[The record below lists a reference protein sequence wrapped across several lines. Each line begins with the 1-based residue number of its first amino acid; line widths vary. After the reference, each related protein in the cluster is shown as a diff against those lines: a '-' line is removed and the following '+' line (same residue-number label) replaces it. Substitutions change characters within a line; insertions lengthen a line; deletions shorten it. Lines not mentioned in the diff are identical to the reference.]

1 MLYQNLGTCHEATE
15 TCIDKYLVLGQAILP
30 PFNLKIQCSGISL
43 FPLSGCYNWCPCTEW
58 EMKLYLVP
66 YFLRLLSHPTLVT
79 ALTGAQERT
88 KCRVLER
95 QPESMV
101 CTGQRETSG
110 RRSPD
115 LAVPTDTVSG
125 RGPETASRATLMT
138 FWNPAIH
145 HHPEFLVT
153 NNFLSSSINLSYQ
166 KLLYMGTHCMHGL

>member
-1 MLYQNLGTCHEATE
+1 MKPQRRVLINTSCS
-15 TCIDKYLVLGQAILP
+15 DKPSSLHLISKFSAVASVIFPSVGVTTDVHVLNEKWSSIW
-30 PFNLKIQCSGISL
+30 SHISWDC
-43 FPLSGCYNWCPCTEW
+43 FPTPPLSLPW
-58 EMKLYLVP
+58 L
-66 YFLRLLSHPTLVT
+66 
-79 ALTGAQERT
+79 GAQERT
-88 KCRVLER
+88 KCWVLER